1 MHYFS
6 IERKYFPDFIS
17 FYNALL
23 QKRSNLEYCSVFLIL
38 NYNSLIQLT
47 KYGLPGKNRKID
59 CNRSQKDWCES
70 QSQVLSKWQMT
81 IWKNICGRPPLP
93 PRERRLLCYTD
104 FGAIKNHRLKRRTFC
119 IFVLHYVC
127 RYSKRWAALIKGRTF
142 LHRQNLGWILLQKIP
157 KGV

>member
-17 FYNALL
+17 RWKNNALL

-81 IWKNICGRPPLP
+81 IWKNICGRPPP
-93 PRERRLLCYTD
+93 SHRERDVCYATLILVQLRITD
-104 FGAIKNHRLKRRTFC
+104 WRDVHSVFLFC
-119 IFVLHYVC
+119 IMFVVTQ
-127 RYSKRWAALIKGRTF
+127 KG
-142 LHRQNLGWILLQKIP
+142 GLL
-157 KGV
+157 